1 LNRLAESDVY
11 VADQLFA
18 TLDPTTRRIE
28 LPGGRQ
34 VLVTDTVGF
43 IQKLPTMLVAAFRAT
58 LEEITEA
65 DLLLHVVD
73 VTHPNLE
80 AQAEAVRQTLDD
92 IGVGRTSIITALN
105 KADLLESVEDARER
119 LEEFEQAVIISAQTG
134 DGLDD
139 LLSAIERELF
149 EGMLQV
155 KLRLPYS
162 QGRLISLFHEQGVV
176 ENIRHTESAVVIE
189 GRIPK
194 RYGAEFEPF
203 IVEPAPASEAEAS

>member
-1 LNRLAESDVY
+1 
-11 VADQLFA
+11 
-18 TLDPTTRRIE
+18 
-28 LPGGRQ
+28 
-34 VLVTDTVGF
+34 VGF

-92 IGVGRTSIITALN
+92 IGVGRTSIVTALN
-105 KADLLESVEDARER
+105 KVDLLDEADDAHER
-119 LEEFEQAVIISAQTG
+119 LDEFEQAVIISARTG
-134 DGLDD
+134 EGIVN
-139 LLSAIERELF
+139 LLAVIEHELF

-155 KLRLPYS
+155 KLRIPYS
-162 QGRLISLFHEQGVV
+162 QGRLISLFHEHGVV
-176 ENIRHTESAVVIE
+176 EHILHTDVAVLME
-189 GRIPK
+189 GRIPI

-203 IVEPAPASEAEAS
+203 TVGETPGVQSEG